1 MGVEIHAVVRF
12 GKWQMLIERELP
24 EDQNLYCV
32 TTALSYY
39 GKGIAHANLGNIS
52 TAKDTQQLFEEAIGR
67 IPDTRYM
74 HVVS

>member
-52 TAKDTQQLFEEAIGR
+52 TAKDT
-67 IPDTRYM
+67 
-74 HVVS
+74 